1 MQRRALFPLQSV
13 NHKETSLSPLKMA
26 QAAPKKKLSH
36 ADKVK
41 ARENIEPQRF
51 ALIFDPPSVVLEY
64 RDKARDSLRH
74 RKMQIPSSCLHN
86 VDLAVQKLVRHNNI
100 HLHPSVVS
108 KEQVQRLV
116 EKLIT
121 PPAQQAGSSQR
132 DSKKIS
138 DLPPV
143 SSHTSDHP
151 PVSRV
156 SDPISAPGGVVGN
169 SDPFALIEPVL
180 DKHDVMTG
188 ALDLNKA
195 DDDVVKKAKE
205 IMEEDFETN
214 QVKPG
219 DAGFVYDKREEF
231 EAVEGDGEWDDED
244 SDGEVLSP
252 GMSSGQ
258 IDSPMDS
265 PLDTGDND
273 NDMYDF

>member
-1 MQRRALFPLQSV
+1 
-13 NHKETSLSPLKMA
+13 MA
-26 QAAPKKKLSH
+26 QAAPRKKLSH
-36 ADKVK
+36 AEKVT

-64 RDKARDSLRH
+64 RDKARNSLRH
-74 RKMQIPSSCLHN
+74 RKMQIPSSCLHD
-86 VDLAVQKLVRHNNI
+86 VGLAVQKLVRHNNI

-108 KEQVQRLV
+108 KDQVQRLV

-132 DSKKIS
+132 DSKQTSDLPPASHTS

-143 SSHTSDHP
+143 SHTSDLP
-151 PVSRV
+151 PVSRTSDLPPV
-156 SDPISAPGGVVGN
+156 SGMSDPMSADPM
-169 SDPFALIEPVL
+169 SDPFANAHDPFAPVEPVL

-205 IMEEDFETN
+205 IMEEDFEQN
-214 QVKPG
+214 AVKPG

-231 EAVEGDGEWDDED
+231 VAVEGPGDWDDDDSDDGEQQ
-244 SDGEVLSP
+244 SP

-258 IDSPMDS
+258 LDSPMDS
-265 PLDTGDND
+265 PLDVGDD
-273 NDMYDF
+273 DDMYDF